1 MFEKLKYFCEIP
13 APGGRED
20 LVHIPLAEQWKP
32 QVEQVEIT
40 PAGNL
45 IAHVGGTGP
54 KLMLVGH
61 GDEIGFTV
69 KYISPDGFL
78 FMTSG
83 QRDDRMKPDLRGS
96 YFTPLGQ
103 QALVLGRKGHI
114 PGIFA
119 TQTGHILTP
128 EQKSK
133 TALDWNDF
141 WVDVYMSSR
150 EEVEAAGVRIG
161 DRIIWNPTTRQ
172 HGRLATGKAMDNRV
186 SLVLMDEVLERLD
199 RSQLQYDF
207 YLTSTVQE
215 ESGLIGAA
223 SINQT
228 VGATY
233 AIALDTGL
241 SGDIPGVD
249 QRDVSSRLGAGP
261 VIIHKDLYS
270 YNYEQNNRIIATAE
284 EAGIPLQH
292 AAYSLYGTDS
302 GGLIRSGVAASALVV
317 PSRYTHTPFETL
329 SLDDVETTVQLL
341 LAFLYRP
348 VDKAIRI

>member
-1 MFEKLKYFCEIP
+1 MFEKLKYFCEIA

-20 LVHIPLAEQWKP
+20 LIHTPLAERWQP
-32 QVEQVEIT
+32 QVESVTIT
-40 PAGNL
+40 PVGNL

-54 KLMLVGH
+54 KLLLVGH

-69 KYISPDGFL
+69 KYISPDGFIFL
-78 FMTSG
+78 TSG

-103 QALVLGRKGHI
+103 QALILGRKG
-114 PGIFA
+114 GVEGVFA

-128 EQKSK
+128 EQKAK

-141 WVDVYMSSR
+141 WIDVFMPSR
-150 EEVEAAGVRIG
+150 EAVEAAGIRIG
-161 DRIIWNPTTRQ
+161 DRVVWNPTTRQ

-186 SLVLMDEVLERLD
+186 SLVVMDEILERVD
-199 RSQLQYDF
+199 RSKLQYDL

-215 ESGLIGAA
+215 EAGLLGAV

-228 VGATY
+228 INAPYG
-233 AIALDTGL
+233 ISIDTGL

-249 QRDVSSRLGAGP
+249 QRDVSSRLGGGP

-270 YNYEQNNRIIATAE
+270 YNYEQNNRIIAASE
-284 EAGIPLQH
+284 EAGISLQH

-302 GGLIRSGVAASALVV
+302 GGLIRSGMAASALVV

-329 SLDDVETTVQLL
+329 NLDDVEATIQLL

-348 VDKAIRI
+348 VDKAI